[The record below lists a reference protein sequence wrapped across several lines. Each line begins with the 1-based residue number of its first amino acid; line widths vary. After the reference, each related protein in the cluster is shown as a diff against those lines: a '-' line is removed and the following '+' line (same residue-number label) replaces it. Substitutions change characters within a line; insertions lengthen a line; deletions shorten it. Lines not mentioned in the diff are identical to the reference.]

1 MRFDPDDVSGLLPEW
16 QSESQI
22 TLAPAESLL
31 WARFAAWLR
40 PGLYDRRLASGATV
54 HAETPLAFHT
64 ERLTSVR
71 ERESVARA
79 FRHCIDDAHRGS
91 DFRSVRPEIDAVQVV
106 AAEDIID
113 DITLRLHSQRPVTAR
128 GMAELRF
135 LLADGG
141 GPLYRY
147 GQGDLRGRLAA
158 AFGSL

>member
-54 HAETPLAFHT
+54 HAETPLAFHA

-71 ERESVARA
+71 ERESVARSL
-79 FRHCIDDAHRGS
+79 RRCIDDAHDAS
-91 DFRSVRPEIDAVQVV
+91 PFRSVRPEINAGEVV
-106 AAEDIID
+106 AAETIID

-128 GMAELRF
+128 GMAELR
-135 LLADGG
+135 LLLGDGG

-147 GQGDLRGRLAA
+147 GRGDLRGRLTA

>member
-54 HAETPLAFHT
+54 HAETPLALHA

-71 ERESVARA
+71 ERESVARSL
-79 FRHCIDDAHRGS
+79 RRCIDG
-91 DFRSVRPEIDAVQVV
+91 
-106 AAEDIID
+106 
-113 DITLRLHSQRPVTAR
+113 ITSRLHSQRPVTAR
-128 GMAELRF
+128 GMAAVR
-135 LLADGG
+135 LLLGDGG

-147 GQGDLRGRLAA
+147 GRGDLRERLTA

>member
-1 MRFDPDDVSGLLPEW
+1 MRFDSDDVSGLLPEW

-54 HAETPLAFHT
+54 HT

-71 ERESVARA
+71 ERESVARSL
-79 FRHCIDDAHRGS
+79 RRCIDDAHDAS
-91 DFRSVRPEIDAVQVV
+91 PFRSVRPEINAGEVV
-106 AAEDIID
+106 AAETIID

-128 GMAELRF
+128 GMAELR
-135 LLADGG
+135 LLLGDGG

-147 GQGDLRGRLAA
+147 GRGDLRERLTA

>member
-1 MRFDPDDVSGLLPEW
+1 MRFDPDEVSGLLPEW

-22 TLAPAESLL
+22 TLAPADALL
-31 WARFAAWLR
+31 WARVVAWLR
-40 PGLYDRRLASGATV
+40 PGHYDRRLCGGATV
-54 HAETPLAFHT
+54 LAETPLAFHA

-71 ERESVARA
+71 ERESVARSL
-79 FRHCIDDAHRGS
+79 RRCIDDAHSGS
-91 DFRSVRPEIDAVQVV
+91 AFRSVRPEIDSVHIV

-128 GMAELRF
+128 GMAELRL

-147 GQGDLRGRLAA
+147 GRGDLGGRLAA
-158 AFGSL
+158 AFGWL